1 MTDPET
7 TNSTKSSGSTG
18 LLLLL
23 IIAGLGIAAFAFGL
37 IKIDQTQEAKAPVFD
52 VSTAK
57 IDLGKRQ
64 ATVKVPTVDV
74 GTTDTQVTVP
84 TVTIEPAKNPEQP

>member
-1 MTDPET
+1 MTDPDS
-7 TNSTKSSGSTG
+7 TNATKSSGGTW
-18 LLLLL
+18 LLVL
-23 IIAGLGIAAFAFGL
+23 IVIAGLGIAVFAFGL

-57 IDLGKRQ
+57 IDLGKRE

-84 TVTIEPAKNPEQP
+84 TVTVEPAKEPE

>member
-7 TNSTKSSGSTG
+7 TTPTKSSSGG
-18 LLLLL
+18 WLLVLLV
-23 IIAGLGIAAFAFGL
+23 IAGLGIAAFAFGL
-37 IKIDQTQEAKAPVFD
+37 IKVDQTQEAKAPVFD

-74 GTTDTQVTVP
+74 GTTDQQVTVP
-84 TVTIEPAKNPEQP
+84 TVNIEPAKDPE

>member
-7 TNSTKSSGSTG
+7 TTSKSAGG
-18 LLLLL
+18 AWLL
-23 IIAGLGIAAFAFGL
+23 ILIVIAGLGIAAFAFGL
-37 IKIDQTQEAKAPVFD
+37 IKVDQTQEAKVPVFD

-57 IDLGKRQ
+57 IDLGKRE

-74 GTTDTQVTVP
+74 GSTDTQVTVP
-84 TVTIEPAKNPEQP
+84 TVTVEPAKTPE

>member
-7 TNSTKSSGSTG
+7 TTTRSSGG
-18 LLLLL
+18 GWLLVLI
-23 IIAGLGIAAFAFGL
+23 IIAGLGFAAFAFGL
-37 IKIDQTQEAKAPVFD
+37 IKIDQTQEARAPVFD
-52 VSTAK
+52 VSTAR

-64 ATVKVPTVDV
+64 ATVRVPTVDV

-84 TVTIEPAKNPEQP
+84 TVSIEPAKDPK

>member
-1 MTDPET
+1 MSDPET
-7 TNSTKSSGSTG
+7 NLTTKSAGGTS
-18 LLLLL
+18 LLVL
-23 IIAGLGIAAFAFGL
+23 IVIAGLGIAAFAFGL

-57 IDLGKRQ
+57 IDLGKRE

-74 GTTDTQVTVP
+74 GSTDTQVTVP
-84 TVTIEPAKNPEQP
+84 TVTVEPAKTPE

>member
-7 TNSTKSSGSTG
+7 ITKSTSGAW
-18 LLLLL
+18 L
-23 IIAGLGIAAFAFGL
+23 IILVVIAGLGIAAFAFGL
-37 IKIDQTQEAKAPVFD
+37 IKVDQTQQAKAPVFD

-57 IDLGKRQ
+57 VDLGQRE

-74 GTTDTQVTVP
+74 GSTDTQVTLP
-84 TVTIEPAKNPEQP
+84 TVTVEPAKTPE

>member
-7 TNSTKSSGSTG
+7 TTRKSASGAW
-18 LLLLL
+18 LL
-23 IIAGLGIAAFAFGL
+23 ILIVIAGLGIAAFAFGL
-37 IKIDQTQEAKAPVFD
+37 IKVDQTQEARAPVFD

-57 IDLGKRQ
+57 IDLGKRE

-74 GTTDTQVTVP
+74 GSTDTQVTVP
-84 TVTIEPAKNPEQP
+84 TVTVEPAKTPE

>member
-7 TNSTKSSGSTG
+7 TNGTKSSSGG
-18 LLLLL
+18 WLVVLL

-37 IKIDQTQEAKAPVFD
+37 IKVDQTQEAKAPVFD

-57 IDLGKRQ
+57 IDIGKRQ

-74 GTTDTQVTVP
+74 GTTDQQVTVP
-84 TVTIEPAKNPEQP
+84 TVTVEPAKDTK